1 MKKICRKFRQALD
14 RAIYEGRLK
23 QFIWLGGVL
32 ILALILVLFIAWIV
46 GFNPQSSVD
55 LGSGGKAPNL
65 LMRVLELIL
74 DPGAF
79 VGAYNYGYELLQL
92 LIVFVGATF
101 FTSFLIG
108 AIGNLLNRRIEA
120 ITSGQY
126 SYDFED
132 HILILG
138 SSSILENLLKQIGNT
153 NKDIVIQTSKDVEQV
168 RVNLM
173 SYADPKIMKNIY
185 VIFGQRTNSI
195 ALDTLN
201 VSKASSIYIIGED
214 DEAQHDGQNLKC
226 WHFIVEKCEQSVGV
240 KDCYL
245 VLDRLTTINVFSYN
259 EESKSTENLRLNVI
273 CAVENMAQNV
283 FVSGEVAGIKY
294 PTLDRGGIDKDSE
307 INVHLVIVDMT
318 QVAYAM
324 AMTAAHIC
332 HFPNFRTKKKRTKIT
347 FIHKNI
353 KEELDYWMGHFD
365 SLMDLSYAEVI
376 SWDKAG
382 KRQRKEMYPKE
393 EYLNL
398 MYSDKYGFLDIE
410 WEFIDAG
417 IEDPNVRKYI
427 RECVKNDGKSEYLSF
442 AFCGHE
448 AEDNMAAS
456 LYLPKEVYANDDIP
470 VFVYQPLTKW
480 VLATAKEAQR
490 YSNLYPFG
498 MREDYFDPQLERL
511 QWAKKIK
518 YLYANVRKYTGMGT
532 QKELDDL
539 WYIKKEQYIRQ
550 QSNVYAANSIPM
562 KFRSVGLDPEVRT
575 SITPDEIAILAEVEH
590 NRWNV
595 ERLLMG
601 YSPLP
606 SEARLEL
613 LIGKMSFLKTDKAAA
628 HKKTD
633 EYKKRFFHP
642 DIAPFDELLK
652 SSQDYDINIAEHLLD
667 VIKK

>member
-1 MKKICRKFRQALD
+1 
-14 RAIYEGRLK
+14 
-23 QFIWLGGVL
+23 
-32 ILALILVLFIAWIV
+32 
-46 GFNPQSSVD
+46 
-55 LGSGGKAPNL
+55 
-65 LMRVLELIL
+65 
-74 DPGAF
+74 
-79 VGAYNYGYELLQL
+79 
-92 LIVFVGATF
+92 
-101 FTSFLIG
+101 
-108 AIGNLLNRRIEA
+108 
-120 ITSGQY
+120 
-126 SYDFED
+126 
-132 HILILG
+132 
-138 SSSILENLLKQIGNT
+138 
-153 NKDIVIQTSKDVEQV
+153 
-168 RVNLM
+168 
-173 SYADPKIMKNIY
+173 
-185 VIFGQRTNSI
+185 
-195 ALDTLN
+195 
-201 VSKASSIYIIGED
+201 
-214 DEAQHDGQNLKC
+214 
-226 WHFIVEKCEQSVGV
+226 
-240 KDCYL
+240 
-245 VLDRLTTINVFSYN
+245 
-259 EESKSTENLRLNVI
+259 
-273 CAVENMAQNV
+273 
-283 FVSGEVAGIKY
+283 
-294 PTLDRGGIDKDSE
+294 
-307 INVHLVIVDMT
+307 
-318 QVAYAM
+318 
-324 AMTAAHIC
+324 
-332 HFPNFRTKKKRTKIT
+332 
-347 FIHKNI
+347 
-353 KEELDYWMGHFD
+353 
-365 SLMDLSYAEVI
+365 
-376 SWDKAG
+376 
-382 KRQRKEMYPKE
+382 
-393 EYLNL
+393 

-427 RECVKNDGKSEYLSF
+427 RECVEKDGKSEYLSF

-601 YSPLP
+601 YSPFP
-606 SEARLEL
+606 SEARSEL
-613 LIGKMSFLKTDKAAA
+613 LIGKRSFLKTDKAAA

-652 SSQDYDINIAEHLLD
+652 SSRDYDINIAEHLLD